1 MQNVHVVDVLTA
13 FIAIVLDVIDVFL
26 NLQGSMPGQ
35 RECVGLCR

>member
-1 MQNVHVVDVLTA
+1 MQNVPVVHVLTA
-13 FIAIVLDVIDVFL
+13 FIATVLDAMNVFL